1 MLWETEMHEKR
12 EAAKEKKH
20 KHLSQRLG
28 KTSNLFATCLHKWV
42 QGYHIVTLVQYMMTT
57 RHKTNYLEF

>member
-1 MLWETEMHEKR
+1 MRK
-12 EAAKEKKH
+12 AGVGKEKKH

-42 QGYHIVTLVQYMMTT
+42 QKYHIIMLV
-57 RHKTNYLEF
+57 